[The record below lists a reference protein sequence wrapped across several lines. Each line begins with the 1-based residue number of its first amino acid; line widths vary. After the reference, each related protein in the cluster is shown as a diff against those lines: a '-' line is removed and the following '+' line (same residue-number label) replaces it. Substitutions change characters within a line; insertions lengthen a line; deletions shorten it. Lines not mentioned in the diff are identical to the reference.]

1 MSRAVFL
8 GVVLGALG
16 CGSGSPP
23 VADPG
28 VSVEEPGDAP
38 RPDVLLVTIDTLRA
52 DRVGAYGDPLA
63 DTPALD
69 SLARDGVLFR
79 EAHAVTPLTLPSHA
93 SILSGRYPVH
103 HGLRDN
109 GGFRLDPAVPL
120 ISERLQAGGYA
131 TAGFPSAYVLDG
143 AWGLSRGFSVYRDP
157 FHPEDVAQ
165 TGAFGELELPG
176 AEVVN
181 AAVAWWRRNE
191 GQPRFAWVHL
201 YDPHTPW
208 REHPGWEGDPY
219 RGEVHFV
226 DGLIARLLRE
236 VDSDDLVIVTS
247 DHGEGLWDHGER
259 EHGVLLGRSITRV
272 PLLVRPPGTVAPR
285 TGVPGILPVDVTRRP
300 AGSDPRLELAP
311 VPDTPHA
318 RRVVDVPVSGVDV
331 APTIA
336 DYAGVAFEG
345 SDGRSLRPALQ
356 GDGLSPRAV
365 YAETWFPTFHFGW
378 RSLHMVQTDSLRVE
392 RGAND
397 RITDWPADPSGAA
410 VRTAAAP
417 AELDALLKALQ
428 GEGSPRPGS
437 ITGDQAAALEALGY
451 LASAVELPPDA
462 PDPRDQVD
470 FVTKLQ
476 SAEAAPP
483 ERAIPMLESLVAGAP
498 LVVDVQLS
506 LALKRVEAGDLEGA
520 LRETKQLLLRS
531 PDHTLA
537 LANAAFLSRALKR
550 PAETLQYAE
559 RLQTLNP
566 MDPRGYRLAAAVHVD
581 QDDAVKVLE
590 VAGAGVA
597 VAPEDPNLNY
607 LLGLAEVQAG
617 DPLVGVEALRAARE
631 HGSRAGDLDLWIGA
645 GLQRGGKIEEARQAY
660 DAASRAMLGDPR
672 PFAMAGWMLY
682 KADRCEDAR
691 GYLINA
697 AKRAGAA
704 DERLREA
711 LAACGT

>member
-1 MSRAVFL
+1 MTRVASLSLLL
-8 GVVLGALG
+8 GSLA
-16 CGSGSPP
+16 CGSEAPP
-23 VADPG
+23 VTDPAGQPVSREG
-28 VSVEEPGDAP
+28 VA

-69 SLARDGVLFR
+69 SLAEEGVLFR

-109 GGFRLDPAVPL
+109 GGFRLDPDIPL
-120 ISERLQAGGYA
+120 ISERLLESGYA

-143 AWGLSRGFSVYRDP
+143 AWGLSRGFSLYRDP

-181 AAVAWWRRNE
+181 AAVAWWRQNE
-191 GQPRFAWVHL
+191 DQPRFAWVHL

-226 DGLIARLLRE
+226 DGLVARLLRE
-236 VDSDDLVIVTS
+236 VDEGDLVIVTS

-272 PLLVRPPGTVAPR
+272 PLLVRPPGTVVSRPADPR
-285 TGVPGILPVDVTRRP
+285 PLPADVTRRP
-300 AGSDPRLELAP
+300 AGADPTLALAP
-311 VPDTPHA
+311 VPDAPQA
-318 RRVVDVPVSGVDV
+318 RRVVEEPVSGVDL
-331 APTIA
+331 AATIA
-336 DYAGVAFEG
+336 DYAGISFDG

-356 GDGLSPRAV
+356 GEGLSPRAV

-378 RSLHMVQTDSLRVE
+378 RSLHMAQDGAVRVE
-392 RGAND
+392 RGAED
-397 RITDWPADPSGAA
+397 RITDWTVDPAGAKA
-410 VRTAAAP
+410 QASPAP
-417 AELDALLKALQ
+417 TELDAFLLALK
-428 GEGSPRPGS
+428 GEGTPRPGT

-451 LASAVELPPDA
+451 LASAVTLPPDA
-462 PDPRDQVD
+462 PDPRDRID
-470 FVTKLQ
+470 FVTALQ
-476 SAEAAPP
+476 EAEAARP
-483 ERAIPMLESLVAGAP
+483 EEAIPLLETLIADAP
-498 LVVDVQLS
+498 LLVDVQLS

-520 LRETKQLLLRS
+520 LEETERLLVRS

-550 PAETLQYAE
+550 PAETLQYAD
-559 RLQTLNP
+559 RLRTLNP

-581 QDDAVKVLE
+581 QDDAEKVLE

-617 DPLVGVEALRAARE
+617 DPLVGVAALSAARE

-645 GLQRGGKIEEARQAY
+645 GLQRGGKIEEARLAY

-704 DERLREA
+704 DARLREA
-711 LAACGT
+711 LAACGL

>member
-1 MSRAVFL
+1 MTRVASLSLLL
-8 GVVLGALG
+8 GSLA
-16 CGSGSPP
+16 CGSEAPP
-23 VADPG
+23 VTVPTAQS
-28 VSVEEPGDAP
+28 VSREGLA

-69 SLARDGVLFR
+69 SLAKEGVLFR

-109 GGFRLDPAVPL
+109 GGFRLDPDVPL
-120 ISERLQAGGYA
+120 ISERLLESGYA

-143 AWGLSRGFSVYRDP
+143 AWGLSRGFSLYRDP

-191 GQPRFAWVHL
+191 DQPRFAWVHL

-208 REHPGWEGDPY
+208 RDHPGWEGDPY

-226 DGLIARLLRE
+226 DGLVARLLRE
-236 VDSDDLVIVTS
+236 VDEGDLVIVTS

-272 PLLVRPPGTVAPR
+272 PLLVRPPGTVVSRPAD
-285 TGVPGILPVDVTRRP
+285 PGPLPADVTRRP
-300 AGSDPRLELAP
+300 AGADPTLALAP
-311 VPDTPHA
+311 VPDAPQA
-318 RRVVDVPVSGVDV
+318 RRVVEEPVSGVDL

-336 DYAGVAFEG
+336 DYAGISFDG

-356 GDGLSPRAV
+356 GEGLSPRPV

-378 RSLHMVQTDSLRVE
+378 RSLHMAQDGVVRVE
-392 RGAND
+392 RGAED
-397 RITDWPADPSGAA
+397 RITDWTVDPAGAQA
-410 VRTAAAP
+410 QASPAP
-417 AELDALLKALQ
+417 AELDAFLLALK
-428 GEGSPRPGS
+428 GEGTPRPGT

-451 LASAVELPPDA
+451 LASAVALPPDA
-462 PDPRDQVD
+462 PDPRDRIG
-470 FVTKLQ
+470 FVTALQ
-476 SAEAAPP
+476 EAEAARP
-483 ERAIPMLESLVAGAP
+483 EEAIPLLETLIADAP
-498 LVVDVQLS
+498 LLVDVQLS

-520 LRETKQLLLRS
+520 LQETERLLARS

-537 LANAAFLSRALKR
+537 LANAAFLSRALNR
-550 PAETLQYAE
+550 PAETLQYAD
-559 RLQTLNP
+559 RLRTLNP

-581 QDDAVKVLE
+581 QDDAGKVLE

-617 DPLVGVEALRAARE
+617 DPLVGVVALRAARD
-631 HGSRAGDLDLWIGA
+631 HGSKAGDLDLWIGA
-645 GLQRGGKIEEARQAY
+645 GLQRGGKIEEARLAY

-704 DERLREA
+704 DARLREA
-711 LAACGT
+711 LAACGR